1 MRWFA
6 IAVFCAAQFANAQD
20 GGNWPRWRGP
30 QDAGS
35 TEAGVYPVKWAAGS
49 NLVWQAALPGKG
61 CSTPIVWERRIFVT
75 APIEGEDAVLAFDW
89 GGTQLWQTTFG
100 AEHSGKNA
108 HGSGSNPSPATDG
121 TNLFVYYKSGH
132 FASIDF
138 QGKVRWKT
146 DLVERYGRDTL
157 YWDYGTSPVLTAK
170 DVVIAR
176 LHHGESYV
184 AAFDKGTGAL
194 HWKVA
199 RNYET
204 AIEGDHSYATPVV
217 ITEQGREALMVFGGE
232 HLTAHDLSDGKLLWS
247 CGEFNPQ
254 AKKNWVPVASPV
266 VCGKLAIVP
275 YGRGAQLHG
284 IKLGGSGDVTATHRA
299 WVRQDTGTFVSTPV
313 AYKSRVFLLRDH
325 GPERGTVECI
335 DPADGKTVW
344 RGVFPKSSAEYYASP
359 VIAGGRLYAAREDG
373 AVMVAAIEEKFE
385 FLAENDLGESVIA
398 SPVPVGN
405 RLFIRGEK
413 HLFCIGAK

>member
-1 MRWFA
+1 
-6 IAVFCAAQFANAQD
+6 
-20 GGNWPRWRGP
+20 
-30 QDAGS
+30 
-35 TEAGVYPVKWAAGS
+35 
-49 NLVWQAALPGKG
+49 
-61 CSTPIVWERRIFVT
+61 
-75 APIEGEDAVLAFDW
+75 
-89 GGTQLWQTTFG
+89 
-100 AEHSGKNA
+100 
-108 HGSGSNPSPATDG
+108 
-121 TNLFVYYKSGH
+121 
-132 FASIDF
+132 
-138 QGKVRWKT
+138 
-146 DLVERYGRDTL
+146 
-157 YWDYGTSPVLTAK
+157 
-170 DVVIAR
+170 
-176 LHHGESYV
+176 
-184 AAFDKGTGAL
+184 
-194 HWKVA
+194 
-199 RNYET
+199 
-204 AIEGDHSYATPVV
+204 
-217 ITEQGREALMVFGGE
+217 MVFGGE

-266 VCGKLAIVP
+266 VCGKLAVVS

-313 AYKSRVFLLRDH
+313 VYKNRVYLLRDH

-344 RGVFPKSSAEYYASP
+344 QGTFPKSSAEYYASP